1 MVTHFRIVQTTSPPT
16 RRGVLYSPACY
27 VKPNV
32 EEGSTE
38 TENLARIHFCEKIT
52 SIPWKT
58 EKSISPRERVMMGKR
73 ERQVPP
79 RVVLLKG
86 S

>member
-38 TENLARIHFCEKIT
+38 TENLARIHFCEKIL
-52 SIPWKT
+52 PYLGKL
-58 EKSISPRERVMMGKR
+58 KRVFR
-73 ERQVPP
+73 HV
-79 RVVLLKG
+79 KG
-86 S
+86 